1 MELDIRKL
9 RSVFAIWN
17 SEYMCNVMFRDAGLL
32 DDELGFIQLSHYW
45 TFCSPSSSRLL
56 HRTVLLDAFQVQ
68 KNVYARLY

>member
-32 DDELGFIQLSHYW
+32 DDELGFI
-45 TFCSPSSSRLL
+45 
-56 HRTVLLDAFQVQ
+56 
-68 KNVYARLY
+68 